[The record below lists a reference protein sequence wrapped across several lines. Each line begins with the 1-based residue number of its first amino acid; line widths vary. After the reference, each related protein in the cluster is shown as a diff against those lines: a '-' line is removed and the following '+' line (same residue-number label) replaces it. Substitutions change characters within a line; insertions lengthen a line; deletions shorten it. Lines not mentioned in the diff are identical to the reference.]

1 MPNTNKYIGMDLV
14 GQRHG
19 MLTVIKKDPGSKSR
33 WICRCD
39 CGNTVTLMS
48 SRFFKRQSCGCLEEE
63 NRRNIGERSKTHG
76 MTNTILYSKYC
87 SMKERCHN
95 KNYIYYMRYGGRGIK
110 ICEEW
115 ENSFEAFVKWAYE
128 NGYDDTKVGYEQ
140 SLDRIDNDK
149 DYCPENC
156 RWVDQKTQ
164 VKNRS
169 IATHIIY
176 NGEDLNYVEF
186 AEKYG
191 IASEAFVRR
200 HHERGQSPEDIIN
213 EWNDLHDDEYFSIGE
228 ASEYYGI
235 PVNKLR
241 QLAYTNKMDAIKVG
255 FFWRFKKP
263 QIA

>member
-39 CGNTVTLMS
+39 CGNTVTL
-48 SRFFKRQSCGCLEEE
+48 
-63 NRRNIGERSKTHG
+63 IT
-76 MTNTILYSKYC
+76 
-87 SMKERCHN
+87 
-95 KNYIYYMRYGGRGIK
+95 
-110 ICEEW
+110 
-115 ENSFEAFVKWAYE
+115 
-128 NGYDDTKVGYEQ
+128 
-140 SLDRIDNDK
+140 
-149 DYCPENC
+149 
-156 RWVDQKTQ
+156 
-164 VKNRS
+164 
-169 IATHIIY
+169 
-176 NGEDLNYVEF
+176 
-186 AEKYG
+186 
-191 IASEAFVRR
+191 
-200 HHERGQSPEDIIN
+200 N